1 MLPLIV
7 RIGRYSCSFQACS
20 LSLQGWG
27 LIDIPPRAFNEAIP
41 ILYPPLKRSGQVALY
56 CAHRA
61 TTAFLPSP

>member
-1 MLPLIV
+1 MLPLMV

-27 LIDIPPRAFNEAIP
+27 LIDLPLRAFNEALP
-41 ILYPPLKRSGQVALY
+41 NLYPPLKRNSQVAFY

-61 TTAFLPSP
+61 ATAFLPSP